1 MTVLWRKRWAF
12 DCVLTVAAQAEL
24 EEGREVSGVV
34 KKDQHYYFKIKVRK
48 DKNGVRIQ
56 VKF

>member
-1 MTVLWRKRWAF
+1 MF